1 MLPLRT
7 EATMGQKTNTC
18 TDRRWPTFHWSP
30 ETTQAV
36 WTHTSRHFIIKT
48 DDEERDRT
56 ITKKNGSFSHWHR
69 CHNPAMLIAFNLM
82 TQTPKTTNK
91 QTNKHHHHQQQ
102 NTTTKTNKQTHA
114 CYVCGHWQC
123 SFKPGNEFSDDTKEV
138 VLCSMKNSLRQI
150 GCWA

>member
-7 EATMGQKTNTC
+7 EATMGKKTNTC
-18 TDRRWPTFHWSP
+18 TDRHWPTFHWSP
-30 ETTQAV
+30 ETIQAV

-56 ITKKNGSFSHWHR
+56 ITKKNGSFSQWHL

-91 QTNKHHHHQQQ
+91 QT
-102 NTTTKTNKQTHA
+102 TSSSSTTKHNNKNKQT
-114 CYVCGHWQC
+114 
-123 SFKPGNEFSDDTKEV
+123 NTRL
-138 VLCSMKNSLRQI
+138 LCLRTLTVFFQ
-150 GCWA
+150 AR